1 MHRIDVVQR
10 QPAGGFG
17 EEAAIIAV
25 PAGDGFVA
33 DGVPA
38 EFAQSIQNQPCH
50 MGFSGTGIGS
60 RYKEAH
66 AQEVGFPVAAVKT
79 GK

>member
-10 QPAGGFG
+10 QSARGFG
-17 EEAAIIAV
+17 EEQAIITVA
-25 PAGDGFVA
+25 AGDGFVS
-33 DGVPA
+33 DSIHA
-38 EFAQSIQNQPCH
+38 EFAQSRQNQSCH

-60 RYKEAH
+60 RHKEAH
-66 AQEVGFPVAAVKT
+66 AQEVGFPAATVKT